1 MSGKELSIDK
11 QNRIIHLRKLIEDG
25 VIRIPDPDV
34 YDEFVE
40 ELRGVMNNIP
50 PLELEE
56 GS

>member
-11 QNRIIHLRKLIEDG
+11 QNRIIRTRKLIEDG
-25 VIRIPDPDV
+25 VIRIPDLSSDL
-34 YDEFVE
+34 VE